1 VLGAELGALLILGD
15 ELGCELG
22 ATLTLGPALGT

>member
-1 VLGAELGALLILGD
+1 LVRVGAELGALLILGG

-22 ATLTLGPALGT
+22 TLLVLG